1 MKRIFIVSLPIFL
14 VFSFLENCAVFQ
26 RKNRILT
33 SYLDEKIRPESA
45 VAQVALSPVAIPVGV
60 VSLFL
65 DGLVLHP
72 ISVIP
77 DALEDTYKVIWM
89 DPTGGVVF
97 QTIVF
102 FPKLAVTPLFF
113 LVDFLGRSGIAF

>member
-1 MKRIFIVSLPIFL
+1 MKRMIIAFL
-14 VFSFLENCAVFQ
+14 LVLFAFSFLENCAIFQ

-33 SYLDEKIRPESA
+33 SYLDEKVRPESTA
-45 VAQVALSPVAIPVGV
+45 AQIALSPVAIPVGV

-89 DPTGGVVF
+89 DPTGGVIF

-102 FPKLAVTPLFF
+102 FPKLVVTPVFF